1 MIIEDGFKELAFAK
15 RRQMGL
21 ESLEPIIIPGIMGSR
36 EEARGMADGAYAGVV
51 EWLRRGA
58 ASRERRGEAAAEPKT
73 RAAGADR

>member
-36 EEARGMADGAYAGVV
+36 EEARGMADGAFEGVV
-51 EWLRRGA
+51 EWLRRGGT
-58 ASRERRGEAAAEPKT
+58 SRERREDAAEEPRA
-73 RAAGADR
+73 RAAEAGR

>member
-1 MIIEDGFKELAFAK
+1 MIIEDGFKELAYAK

-58 ASRERRGEAAAEPKT
+58 ASRERSGEAAAEPKA
-73 RAAGADR
+73 RAASADR

>member
-21 ESLEPIIIPGIMGSR
+21 ESLEPVIIPGIMGSR
-36 EEARGMADGAYAGVV
+36 EEARGMADGAYPGVV

-58 ASRERRGEAAAEPKT
+58 ASREGRGETLAEPKA
-73 RAAGADR
+73 RATGAER

>member
-58 ASRERRGEAAAEPKT
+58 ASRERRGEAVAEPKA